1 MKTNEANNFDV
12 RADVKEAHKF
22 CWHNRHDLEQS
33 GVCGCFYCRKIYS
46 PKEINTWIDDGGVTA
61 LCPYCWIDSVISERS
76 GYPITKEFLSAMNEY
91 WFSDV
96 KQIARFGSLDDI
108 KDELLK

>member
-22 CWHNRHDLEQS
+22 CWHNRGDLEQS